1 MRARRCAGCVC
12 ESKGRGGGLSGAS
25 RYMCVSNPRSTAIPV
40 DPRKCSHQKS
50 SSSPQNSI
58 VRFGPAK
65 RGASARLSAIPPAHH
80 QPCGCP
86 MRVREGTLLHEGEQ
100 RVHDPRVRLQVH
112 PMLLAQ
118 AIGSGK
124 PQLGRLETSAGQGKE
139 GGNADSN
146 MVEFL

>member
-1 MRARRCAGCVC
+1 VRLEPTLYGD
-12 ESKGRGGGLSGAS
+12 SRGPPQVFAS
-25 RYMCVSNPRSTAIPV
+25 EIVFVPT
-40 DPRKCSHQKS
+40 
-50 SSSPQNSI
+50 NSI

-65 RGASARLSAIPPAHH
+65 RGASARLSAIPPTHN